1 MVPLLNNNTTKP
13 FGSFS
18 SSGSSSNMK
27 QAESFGDNRNMRI
40 KNPWSTGRN
49 TIAIIAVCSVVVLWC
64 CMSPDDA
71 VGAVWIPKTN
81 DVMSSHTMASIGR
94 KLLEQLNDNSTDLV
108 MNWRTGLAIPL
119 YLVFAMLA
127 ISSGVGGGLFWVPL
141 FTALM
146 QFTVKSAAALSQS
159 CVAGGCLGGT
169 IYSIMQRNP
178 HTDSRPM
185 IDYSLTLVLMPALV
199 QGISIGVMLNYIIP
213 SVIISSLLVII
224 LLLISGR
231 TLYQG
236 VKLVKAEKH
245 VKKARATEDEGQD
258 DEELED
264 TPEQERMSPLNSEGS
279 ESINSRQSPNAVIQ
293 DRAYERASI
302 EAKLTA
308 LKLSLA
314 EKGQKAPTRSLKF
327 VKHTSRVISRKV
339 TKIFGTIQKPLIP
352 WNHFLEIL
360 FISAAFLGLQIG
372 KSFFS
377 RCSWQ
382 VWTMFGIQIA
392 FMVACSAF
400 FIWCHE
406 HPVPIKHSH
415 HKVASDLVMQGESS
429 QQEGDVSDDEEDEE
443 WKPSK
448 LALIWVLTLVLGV
461 LSGTVGLGG
470 GVLMTPLLLE
480 LHVHPQTAA
489 ATSTF
494 ITLFASTTAAVSFGL
509 DGRLNLQYMALY
521 APLCLI
527 GGFLGVYILTGLIKK
542 YKFTGM
548 VSVLVGVLVF
558 VSAVLVI
565 AFALRE
571 SIQDIVNGQPFEVD
585 DYCNA

>member
-1 MVPLLNNNTTKP
+1 MNNNNKKKNSWTAARGSGLLNTARKSWGNTT
-13 FGSFS
+13 GVLV
-18 SSGSSSNMK
+18 
-27 QAESFGDNRNMRI
+27 I
-40 KNPWSTGRN
+40 C
-49 TIAIIAVCSVVVLWC
+49 TIAMWCLIYSGNTLEVEREMVSV
-64 CMSPDDA
+64 
-71 VGAVWIPKTN
+71 
-81 DVMSSHTMASIGR
+81 GR
-94 KLLEQLNDNSTDLV
+94 RLLEQLNDNSTDLV

-119 YLVFAMLA
+119 YIIFAMLA

-159 CVAGGCLGGT
+159 CVAGGCIGGT
-169 IYSIMQRNP
+169 LYSIMQRNP

-231 TLYQG
+231 TLYHG
-236 VKLVKAEKH
+236 VKLVKAERQH
-245 VKKARATEDEGQD
+245 SKASAVEEQKDDEGP
-258 DEELED
+258 ED
-264 TPEQERMSPLNSEGS
+264 TPEPDRSSPWNSEGS
-279 ESINSRQSPNAVIQ
+279 ESINSRQSPVGVIH
-293 DRAYERASI
+293 DHSCERASI
-302 EAKLTA
+302 EAKINA
-308 LKLSLA
+308 LKLSMA
-314 EKGQKAPTRSLKF
+314 EKGQKAPAKSLKF
-327 VKHTSRVISRKV
+327 VRKTSRAISRKV
-339 TKIFGTIQKPLIP
+339 TKVFGTIQKPLIP
-352 WNHFLEIL
+352 WNHFIEIL
-360 FISAAFLGLQIG
+360 FISAAFIGLQIG

-377 RCSWQ
+377 RCAWQ

-400 FIWCHE
+400 FIWFHE

-415 HKVASDLVMQGESS
+415 HKVTTAESPRKS
-429 QQEGDVSDDEEDEE
+429 NGDDEQQEEEEDDDED
-443 WKPSK
+443 WRPSK
-448 LALIWVLTLVLGV
+448 LALIWVLTLILGV

-509 DGRLNLQYMALY
+509 DDRLNLQYMALY
-521 APLCLI
+521 APICLL
-527 GGFLGVYILTGLIKK
+527 GGFLGVYILTGLIRK

-548 VSVLVGVLVF
+548 VSLLVGVLVF

-571 SIQDIVNGQPFEVD
+571 SIQDIVNGQPFKVD
-585 DYCNA
+585 DYCDA

>member
-1 MVPLLNNNTTKP
+1 MMSNNIHSSATARHSGRHNICVERVWNNRTIVMILCTVAMWCLIYSGNAVEVKKDMVV
-13 FGSFS
+13 
-18 SSGSSSNMK
+18 M
-27 QAESFGDNRNMRI
+27 
-40 KNPWSTGRN
+40 GR
-49 TIAIIAVCSVVVLWC
+49 
-64 CMSPDDA
+64 
-71 VGAVWIPKTN
+71 
-81 DVMSSHTMASIGR
+81 R
-94 KLLEQLNDNSTDLV
+94 LLEQLNNNSTDLV
-108 MNWRTGLAIPL
+108 MTWRTGLAIPL
-119 YLVFAMLA
+119 YLIFAMLA

-169 IYSIMQRNP
+169 VYSIMQRNP

-231 TLYQG
+231 TLYHG
-236 VKLVKAEKH
+236 VKMVKAEKQLA
-245 VKKARATEDEGQD
+245 KANGFEEQEPEPEPVED
-258 DEELED
+258 D
-264 TPEQERMSPLNSEGS
+264 TPEPDRASPLNSEET
-279 ESINSRQSPNAVIQ
+279 ESINSRQSPIGVIK

-302 EAKLTA
+302 EAKLSA

-314 EKGQKAPTRSLKF
+314 EKGQKVPARSLKF
-327 VKHTSRVISRKV
+327 VKHTSRAISRKV
-339 TKIFGTIQKPLIP
+339 TKVFGTIQKPLIP

-360 FISAAFLGLQIG
+360 CISAAFLGLQIG

-392 FMVACSAF
+392 FMVSCSAF
-400 FIWCHE
+400 FIWFHE

-415 HKVASDLVMQGESS
+415 HKVTGGSPRQGDTDN
-429 QQEGDVSDDEEDEE
+429 QQEEDDDEEEE
-443 WKPSK
+443 EEDWRPSK
-448 LALIWVLTLVLGV
+448 LATIWVLTLILGV

-509 DGRLNLQYMALY
+509 DDRLNLQYMALY

-542 YKFTGM
+542 YKFTGV
-548 VSVLVGVLVF
+548 VSLLVGVLVF

-571 SIQDIVNGQPFEVD
+571 SIQDIVNGQPFKVD
-585 DYCNA
+585 DYCSA